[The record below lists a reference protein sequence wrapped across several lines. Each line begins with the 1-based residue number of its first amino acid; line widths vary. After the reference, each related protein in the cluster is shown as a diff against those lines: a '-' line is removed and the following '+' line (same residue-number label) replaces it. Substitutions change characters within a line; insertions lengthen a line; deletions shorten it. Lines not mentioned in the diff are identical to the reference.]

1 MIRAAFS
8 FMLLV
13 LFFGNS
19 SAIAQPVADLVLRS
33 TSQDAAHANERL
45 AMVVADVFKDS
56 GATRA
61 VLVVEDGRVAA
72 EHYADGYGP
81 DTVFPAYS
89 ITKSLTS
96 TMVGILN
103 RAGKLDIHAR
113 ADVPEWRGEDD
124 SRRTI
129 RLIDLLQMSSGI
141 VSNEDV
147 ADLNSDTMTMLF
159 GSGRHDVARHAANH
173 PLKYQPGSYFAY
185 SNSTTNVIS
194 GIVGRT
200 IGGGERGV
208 RDFLDKELFEPLN
221 IRSAVVGFDDVGTL
235 VGSTY
240 SAMTTRDFAR
250 FGLLYARGGLSPG
263 GRILTEEWVRFVSTP
278 GAASN
283 GGYGGQFW
291 IGPWST
297 DPGVVAR
304 WPSDGFGMRGFQGQ
318 FVMVS
323 PKRKLVIV
331 ILGNSALINGIDGRA
346 YRDEQVAK
354 ILDALHPQKR

>member
-1 MIRAAFS
+1 MIRATFAAI
-8 FMLLV
+8 LLI
-13 LFFGNS
+13 LSFGNG
-19 SAIAQPVADLVLRS
+19 AANAQPVADLILRS
-33 TSQDAAHANERL
+33 TGEGATRADEGL
-45 AMVVADVFKDS
+45 ATVVADLFKDR

-61 VLVVEDGRVAA
+61 VLVVEDGRVTA
-72 EHYADGYGP
+72 ERYAEGYGP
-81 DTVFPAYS
+81 DTVFPGYS

-113 ADVPEWRGEDD
+113 ADVPEWRGRGDP
-124 SRRTI
+124 RRAI

-141 VSNEDV
+141 DSNEDV
-147 ADLNSDTMTMLF
+147 ADLNSDTMAMLF
-159 GSGRHDVARHAANH
+159 GSGRHDVAHHAADH
-173 PLKYQPGSYFAY
+173 PLKYQPGSYFTY
-185 SNSTTNVIS
+185 SNSTTNVMS

-200 IGGGERGV
+200 IGRGEPGV
-208 RDFLDKELFEPLN
+208 REFLSKELFGPLN
-221 IRSAVVGFDDVGTL
+221 IRSAALGFDDAGTL

-250 FGLLYARGGLSPG
+250 FGLMYARGGLSPG

-278 GAASN
+278 GAASA

-304 WPSDGFGMRGFQGQ
+304 WPADAFSMRGFQGQ
-318 FVMVS
+318 IVMIS

-331 ILGNSALINGIDGRA
+331 ILGNTALIKGIDGRA
-346 YRDEQVAK
+346 YRDEQAAK
-354 ILDALHPQKR
+354 ILDTLHQ

>member
-1 MIRAAFS
+1 MMRATLAAIVS
-8 FMLLV
+8 ILL
-13 LFFGNS
+13 FGS
-19 SAIAQPVADLVLRS
+19 GSAIGQPVTDLVLRS
-33 TSQDAAHANERL
+33 NGQAETRADERL
-45 AMVVADVFKDS
+45 AGVVADLFGDR

-61 VLVVEDGRVAA
+61 VLVVEDGRVTA
-72 EHYADGYGP
+72 ERYADGYGP

-113 ADVPEWRGEDD
+113 ADVPEWRGKDD
-124 SRRTI
+124 PRRAI

-141 VSNEDV
+141 DSNEDV

-159 GSGRHDVARHAANH
+159 GSGRHDVAHHAADH
-173 PLKYQPGSYFAY
+173 PLKYKPGSYFTY

-194 GIVGRT
+194 GIVGRS

-208 RDFLDKELFEPLN
+208 RQFLDKELFGPLN
-221 IRSAVVGFDDVGTL
+221 IRSAVLGFDDSGTL

-250 FGLLYARGGLSPG
+250 FGLLYARGGLSPR
-263 GRILTEEWVRFVSTP
+263 GRILTEEWVRLVSTP
-278 GAASN
+278 SAASA

-297 DPGVVAR
+297 DPSVVAR
-304 WPSDGFGMRGFQGQ
+304 WPADGFSMRGFHGQ
-318 FVMVS
+318 IVMIS
-323 PKRKLVIV
+323 PKRKLVVV
-331 ILGNSALINGIDGRA
+331 ILGNAALIKGIDERA

-354 ILDALHPQKR
+354 ILDALRQQKP